1 MDIELS
7 APVASVTV
15 YPDRAQIVRRGEVA
29 IESPGE
35 HTLRI
40 GGLPINVQRD
50 SFRVTGQGPAG
61 TRILGVEQ
69 TQEFHPRAPEEKLA
83 ALRDEIAARERE
95 LAALDERIAAIGERR
110 KWLDQLAEQSSRSLS
125 WSLARGLTKPED
137 ISAFLTFVSDE
148 RQRAVDAAP
157 ELAQQRKDLLSA
169 LEALRRE
176 YTQLDTGWLPDRVA
190 AVVRVAVATPGDVA
204 ISLSYL
210 IGGASWRPRYDARVR
225 TTEGSVRLTQQALVS
240 QSTTEDWT
248 GVAISLSTARPSVAR
263 QLPDDPR
270 PWYVNVYTPRPV
282 PPPPP
287 MRAPRFAAMAPA
299 PGGGFGSDTIPPG
312 VAMSP
317 VVASSMAVQDA
328 TPIPEEMA
336 LDQALVERSGSAQVF
351 HISGDVDI
359 PSDGAPH
366 LLPIAEYDLPGRLE
380 YVAMPVESE
389 GAHLR
394 ATVRNST
401 GQVLPSGELHVFH
414 ATPNGD
420 EYAGATKLDL
430 TANGAELKLYL
441 GVDDNVTV
449 KRELIERDTDKGSL
463 LQSGIRRVTLGYRAT
478 VTNRTGATQRV
489 IVKDRLPVPQ
499 NERIRLKVLDI
510 RPQPTERTKLEQV
523 TWDMQIPADEERRVE
538 WRFTIE
544 APADVE
550 LTGLPS

>member
-7 APVASVTV
+7 APIASVTV
-15 YPDRAQIVRRGEVA
+15 YPDRAQIVRRGEA
-29 IESPGE
+29 TIEEPGE

-40 GGLPINVQRD
+40 GGLPISVQRD
-50 SFRVTGQGPAG
+50 SFRVAGQGPAG

-69 TQEFHPRAPEEKLA
+69 SQEFHPRAPEEKLA

-95 LAALDERIAAIGERR
+95 VAALDERIAAIGERR

-137 ISAFLTFVSDE
+137 ISAFLTFIGDQ
-148 RQRAVDAAP
+148 RQHAADATP
-157 ELAQQRKDLLSA
+157 ELTELRKDTLVT

-176 YTQLDTGWLPDRVA
+176 YAQLDTGWLPDRVA
-190 AVVRVAVATPGDVA
+190 AVVRVATVTPGAVT

-225 TTEGSVRLTQQALVS
+225 TQEGSVRLTQQALVS

-248 GVAISLSTARPSVAR
+248 GIALALSTARPSVAR
-263 QLPDDPR
+263 QLPDDPK
-270 PWYVNVYTPRPV
+270 PWYVNVYSRPLP

-287 MRAPRFAAMAPA
+287 MRTPRFAAMSPA
-299 PGGGFGSDTIPPG
+299 ATGGFGSDTIPPG
-312 VAMSP
+312 AAVMS
-317 VVASSMAVQDA
+317 ASMAVQDG

-336 LDQALVERSGSAQVF
+336 LDQAQVERSGSAQVF

-366 LLPIAEYDLPGRLE
+366 LLPIAEQDLPGRLE
-380 YVAMPVESE
+380 YVTMPVESE

-394 ATVRNST
+394 ATVRNTT
-401 GQVLPSGELHVFH
+401 GQALPSGDLHVFH
-414 ATPNGD
+414 ATTNGD

-430 TANGAELKLYL
+430 TADGAELKLYL

-449 KRELIERDTDKGSL
+449 KRELTERDTDKGSL
-463 LQSGIRRVTLGYRAT
+463 LQSGIRRVTLGYRVT
-478 VTNRTGATQRV
+478 VANRTGAAQRV
-489 IVKDRLPVPQ
+489 IVKDRLPVSQ

-510 RPQPTERTKLEQV
+510 RPQPTERTKLEQL
-523 TWDMQIPADEERRVE
+523 TWDMQIPAGEERRIE
-538 WRFTIE
+538 WRFVIE

-550 LTGLPS
+550 LTGLPA

>member
-1 MDIELS
+1 MESELS
-7 APVASVTV
+7 APIASVTV
-15 YPDRAQIVRRGEVA
+15 YPDRAQIVRRGEA
-29 IESPGE
+29 TIESPGE

-40 GGLPINVQRD
+40 GGLPIAVQRD

-69 TQEFHPRAPEEKLA
+69 SQEFHPRAPEEKLA

-95 LAALDERIAAIGERR
+95 IAALDERLAAIGERR
-110 KWLDQLAEQSSRSLS
+110 KWLDQLAEQSTRSLS

-137 ISAFLTFVSDE
+137 ISAFLTFVADE
-148 RQRAVDAAP
+148 RQRAADATP
-157 ELAQQRKDLLSA
+157 ELTQRRKDVMTV

-176 YTQLDTGWLPDRVA
+176 YAQLGTGWLPDRVA
-190 AVVRVAVATPGDVA
+190 AVVRVATTTPGSVTIA
-204 ISLSYL
+204 LSYL

-248 GVAISLSTARPSVAR
+248 GVDLALSTARPSVAR

-270 PWYVNVYTPRPV
+270 PWYVNVYAPPV
-282 PPPPP
+282 PPRPP
-287 MRAPRFAAMAPA
+287 MRTPQFVARSPAAA
-299 PGGGFGSDTIPPG
+299 GGFGSDTIPPAI
-312 VAMSP
+312 AMSAMA
-317 VVASSMAVQDA
+317 ASAPMQDA
-328 TPIPEEMA
+328 MAAPEEMA

-351 HISGDVDI
+351 HISGDVNI

-366 LLPIAEYDLPGRLE
+366 LLPIAEHDLPGRLE
-380 YVAMPVESE
+380 YVAMPVETE

-394 ATVRNST
+394 AAVRNAT

-430 TANGAELKLYL
+430 TADGAELKLYL

-449 KRELIERDTDKGSL
+449 KRELTERDTDKGSL
-463 LQSGIRRVTLGYRAT
+463 LQSGIRRVTLGYRVT
-478 VTNRTGATQRV
+478 VANRTGATQRV
-489 IVKDRLPVPQ
+489 FLKDRLPIPQ
-499 NERIRLKVLDI
+499 NERIRLKVLDV
-510 RPQPTERTKLEQV
+510 RPQPTERTRLEQL
-523 TWDMQIPADEERRVE
+523 TWDMQIPAGEERRIE
-538 WRFTIE
+538 WRFVVE